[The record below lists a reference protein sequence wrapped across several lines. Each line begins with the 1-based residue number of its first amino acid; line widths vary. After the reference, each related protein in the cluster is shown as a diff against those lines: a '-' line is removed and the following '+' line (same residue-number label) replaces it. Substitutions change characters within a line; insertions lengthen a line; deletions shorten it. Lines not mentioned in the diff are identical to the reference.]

1 VVLARTRTVPL
12 TIPVEDVL
20 FNLSQTHPDA
30 YLFAFARSDAC
41 FLGASPERLIEFRD
55 GYLSTWA
62 LAGSAPRSAVAAEDA
77 RFGSGLL
84 RSVKDRHEHAL
95 VVNELR
101 SVLARHCRQLDIPE
115 EPSLRKLPHVQHLMT
130 PIGGEA
136 NDGLRLL
143 ALLEQLHPSP
153 AVGGFPR
160 VDAIAYIRAQEELDR
175 GWYAGP
181 VGWIDGRG
189 EGEFAVALRSALLR
203 GGCATLFAGCGIVE
217 GSSPDDEYRET
228 EVKMRTMAS
237 ALSNQAATSRL
248 YG

>member
-1 VVLARTRTVPL
+1 VPL

-130 PIGGEA
+130 PSGARRTTACDYSHCSNNCTRAPRLAAFRVSMRSLIS
-136 NDGLRLL
+136 GLKRSWIAVGTQVLL
-143 ALLEQLHPSP
+143 AGSTVGARVSLPSRC
-153 AVGGFPR
+153 ARRCCAADAPR
-160 VDAIAYIRAQEELDR
+160 CL
-175 GWYAGP
+175 P
-181 VGWIDGRG
+181 VAESSKAHLRTTNIGR
-189 EGEFAVALRSALLR
+189 LR
-203 GGCATLFAGCGIVE
+203 
-217 GSSPDDEYRET
+217 
-228 EVKMRTMAS
+228 
-237 ALSNQAATSRL
+237 
-248 YG
+248 